1 MPTEVEAAHTKPVSE
16 SSLRH
21 GRKSGSADGIE
32 LGGPGLE
39 DEEGS
44 LTPPDFILR
53 DDIDAEMHAAVQA

>member
-1 MPTEVEAAHTKPVSE
+1 
-16 SSLRH
+16 LRH